1 MVGHGAAASAAGA
14 PHSRARNCGAAC
26 ADVTRRGA
34 ATARRCLS
42 AREDKAAVCQ
52 IARGA
57 DVWLFSDSRRGGR
70 WLAFAPMKSLHRNHP
85 DPIDET
91 PPMPVADASMRAA
104 THVAALPRDE
114 IPALDGRHA
123 RGLLALAEI
132 TGATGESVVESLRD
146 IAPDLA
152 DWIVDFSYG
161 DVMSRPGLDRRTR
174 QLATI
179 AALTATSH
187 APQLKVHITGALN
200 VGCTRQEIVEVILQM
215 TVYAGF
221 PAAINALNL
230 AREVF
235 TARGV

>member
-1 MVGHGAAASAAGA
+1 
-14 PHSRARNCGAAC
+14 
-26 ADVTRRGA
+26 
-34 ATARRCLS
+34 
-42 AREDKAAVCQ
+42 
-52 IARGA
+52 
-57 DVWLFSDSRRGGR
+57 
-70 WLAFAPMKSLHRNHP
+70 
-85 DPIDET
+85 
-91 PPMPVADASMRAA
+91 MPVADASVRAA
-104 THVAALPRDE
+104 THVATLPRDE
-114 IPALDGRHA
+114 TPALDGRHA
-123 RGLLALAEI
+123 RGLHALAEI

-179 AALTATSH
+179 AALTALGH
-187 APQLKVHITGALN
+187 CAPQLKVHITGALN